1 MHDPSSSAVSHVG
14 WQRGFWS
21 LMVTQF
27 QNAFSDNALKQLII
41 FVLLAGA
48 AATAASAGAAASAV
62 SAADA
67 ATAASAADDRLVS
80 LVTAV
85 FSAPFILFAM
95 LGGWLADRN
104 SKQRMMV
111 YVKTAEMG
119 IMAFAGLALWLKSLP
134 LLLGAIFL
142 MGCHSAIFAPSKYGI
157 LPEILPHDK
166 LSWGN
171 GILELLTFLGVIL
184 GVVAAGIFSDAFGT
198 RTITMMETNGLYRIG
213 QTFTGTGIPEGAI
226 ITAVTP
232 TSITIKIGLE
242 WIAGPILM
250 AIAFVGWLFSRKVTP
265 VPAADP
271 TCPVRINPV
280 TDLWRQ
286 LRIMKQDRDLWRA
299 CWGNTGF
306 YFISA
311 LVMMNMVVFCKKVL
325 NLTDLQ
331 NSMMNVWLAVGIGI
345 GSVVAGYASR
355 GRIEYRLVPLGAL
368 GLALSTI
375 PMGMEGVTAD
385 TFRICMGTLG
395 FSAGLFIVPVVSVI
409 QHRPSPE
416 SKGAV
421 QGSVSSLSF
430 LGIMAAA
437 GVQWIARETFHISSA
452 QVFWVCGASALICG
466 AYAAISRGRFIEVE

>member
-1 MHDPSSSAVSHVG
+1 MHSPSSSAVSHVG

-21 LMVTQF
+21 LMGTQF

-41 FVLLAGA
+41 LVLLAGA
-48 AATAASAGAAASAV
+48 TASASGEKKN
-62 SAADA
+62 DE
-67 ATAASAADDRLVS
+67 LVAM
-80 LVTAV
+80 VTAV

-119 IMAFAGLALWLKSLP
+119 IMAFAGVALWLESLP

-184 GVVAAGIFSDAFGT
+184 GVVAAGIFSDAF
-198 RTITMMETNGLYRIG
+198 LK
-213 QTFTGTGIPEGAI
+213 EGRA
-226 ITAVTP
+226 
-232 TSITIKIGLE
+232 

-250 AIAFVGWLFSRKVTP
+250 AIAFVGWLLSRQVTP

-286 LRIMKQDRDLWRA
+286 LSIMKQDRDLWRA

-311 LVMMNMVVFCKKVL
+311 LVMMNMVVFCKDILK
-325 NLTDLQ
+325 LTDTE
-331 NSMMNVWLAVGIGI
+331 NSMMNVWLAIGIGI

-368 GLALSTI
+368 GLALSTV
-375 PMGMEGVTAD
+375 PMGMDGVTAD
-385 TFRICMGTLG
+385 TFRICMGCLG
-395 FSAGLFIVPVVSVI
+395 FSAGLFIVPVVTVI

-437 GVQWIARETFHISSA
+437 GVQWVSRDAFGISSG
-452 QVFWVCGASALICG
+452 QVFWLCGASALICG

>member
-1 MHDPSSSAVSHVG
+1 MGVRCSMHAPSPSAISHVG

-21 LMVTQF
+21 LMGTQF

-41 FVLLAGA
+41 LVLLAGA
-48 AATAASAGAAASAV
+48 TASASGEKKN
-62 SAADA
+62 DE
-67 ATAASAADDRLVS
+67 LVAM
-80 LVTAV
+80 VTAV

-119 IMAFAGLALWLKSLP
+119 IMAFAGLALWLTSLP

-184 GVVAAGIFSDAFGT
+184 GVVAAGIFSDAF
-198 RTITMMETNGLYRIG
+198 LK
-213 QTFTGTGIPEGAI
+213 EGRA
-226 ITAVTP
+226 
-232 TSITIKIGLE
+232 

-250 AIAFVGWLFSRKVTP
+250 AIAFVGWLLSRQVTP

-286 LRIMKQDRDLWRA
+286 LSIMKQDRDLWRA

-311 LVMMNMVVFCKKVL
+311 LVMMNMVVFCKDILK
-325 NLTDLQ
+325 LTDTQ
-331 NSMMNVWLAVGIGI
+331 NSMMNVWLAIGIGI

-355 GRIEYRLVPLGAL
+355 GRIEYRLVPIGAL
-368 GLALSTI
+368 GLALSTV
-375 PMGMEGVTAD
+375 PMGMDGVTAD
-385 TFRICMGTLG
+385 TFRICMGCLG
-395 FSAGLFIVPVVSVI
+395 FSAGLFIVPVVTVI

-437 GVQWIARETFHISSA
+437 GVQWVSRDAFGISSG
-452 QVFWVCGASALICG
+452 QVFWLCGASALICG

>member
-1 MHDPSSSAVSHVG
+1 
-14 WQRGFWS
+14 
-21 LMVTQF
+21 MVTQF

-41 FVLLAGA
+41 LVLLA
-48 AATAASAGAAASAV
+48 SAAASTG
-62 SAADA
+62 DA
-67 ATAASAADDRLVS
+67 EQDRLVS

-111 YVKTAEMG
+111 YVKAAEMG
-119 IMAFAGLALWLKSLP
+119 IMAFAGVALALGSLP
-134 LLLGAIFL
+134 LKLGAIFM

-184 GVVAAGIFSDAFGT
+184 GTVAAGIFSDYFKG
-198 RTITMMETNGLYRIG
+198 
-213 QTFTGTGIPEGAI
+213 
-226 ITAVTP
+226 
-232 TSITIKIGLE
+232 SE
-242 WIAGPILM
+242 WVAGPILM
-250 AIAFVGWLFSRKVTP
+250 VIAFGGWVLSRQVTP

-311 LVMMNMVVFCKKVL
+311 LVMMNVVVFGKSVL
-325 NLTDLQ
+325 HLTGTQ
-331 NSMMNVWLAVGIGI
+331 NSMMNVWLALGIGF

-355 GRIEYRLVPLGAL
+355 GHIEYRLVPIGAL
-368 GLALSTI
+368 GLALSTV

-437 GVQWIARETFHISSA
+437 GVQWIARETFQITSG
-452 QVFWVCGASALICG
+452 QVFWVCGASAILCG
-466 AYAAISRGRFIEVE
+466 AYAAISRGRFIKAE

>member
-1 MHDPSSSAVSHVG
+1 MHAPSPSAISHVG

-21 LMVTQF
+21 LMGTQF

-41 FVLLAGA
+41 LVLLAGA
-48 AATAASAGAAASAV
+48 TASASGEKKN
-62 SAADA
+62 DE
-67 ATAASAADDRLVS
+67 LVAM
-80 LVTAV
+80 VTAV

-95 LGGWLADRN
+95 LGGWLADRH

-119 IMAFAGLALWLKSLP
+119 IMAFAGLALWLTSLP

-184 GVVAAGIFSDAFGT
+184 GVVAAGIFSDAF
-198 RTITMMETNGLYRIG
+198 LK
-213 QTFTGTGIPEGAI
+213 EGRA
-226 ITAVTP
+226 
-232 TSITIKIGLE
+232 

-250 AIAFVGWLFSRKVTP
+250 AIAFVGWLLSRQVTP

-286 LRIMKQDRDLWRA
+286 LSIMKQDRDLWRA

-311 LVMMNMVVFCKKVL
+311 LVMMNMVVFCKDILK
-325 NLTDLQ
+325 LTDTE
-331 NSMMNVWLAVGIGI
+331 NSMMNVWLAIGIGI

-368 GLALSTI
+368 GLALSTV
-375 PMGMEGVTAD
+375 PMGMDGVTAD
-385 TFRICMGTLG
+385 TFRICMGCLG
-395 FSAGLFIVPVVSVI
+395 FSAGLFIVPVVTVI

-437 GVQWIARETFHISSA
+437 GVQWVSRDAFGISSG
-452 QVFWVCGASALICG
+452 QVFWLCGASALICG

>member
-1 MHDPSSSAVSHVG
+1 MAPPPVSSATG
-14 WQRGFWS
+14 WQRGFWC
-21 LMVTQF
+21 LMGTQF

-41 FVLLAGA
+41 LVLLAS
-48 AATAASAGAAASAV
+48 AATSAGEAEQ
-62 SAADA
+62 
-67 ATAASAADDRLVS
+67 DRMVS

-111 YVKTAEMG
+111 YVKAAEMG
-119 IMAFAGLALWLKSLP
+119 IMAFAGVALALGSLP
-134 LLLGAIFL
+134 LKLGAIFL

-157 LPEILPHDK
+157 LPEILPHEK

-184 GVVAAGIFSDAFGT
+184 GTVAAGIFSDFFKG
-198 RTITMMETNGLYRIG
+198 
-213 QTFTGTGIPEGAI
+213 
-226 ITAVTP
+226 
-232 TSITIKIGLE
+232 SE

-250 AIAFVGWLFSRKVTP
+250 VIAFGGWMLSRQVTP

-311 LVMMNMVVFCKKVL
+311 LVMMNVVVFGKSVL
-325 NLTDLQ
+325 NLTGTQ
-331 NSMMNVWLAVGIGI
+331 NSMLNVWLALGIGF

-355 GRIEYRLVPLGAL
+355 GHIEYRLVPIGAL
-368 GLALSTI
+368 GLALSTV

-385 TFRICMGTLG
+385 TFRICMATLG

-437 GVQWIARETFHISSA
+437 GVQWVARETFHISSG
-452 QVFWVCGASALICG
+452 QVFWVCGASAIICG
-466 AYAAISRGRFIEVE
+466 AYAAISRGRFIKVE

>member
-1 MHDPSSSAVSHVG
+1 MHNPSPSAVSHVG

-21 LMVTQF
+21 LMGTQF

-41 FVLLAGA
+41 LVLLAGA
-48 AATAASAGAAASAV
+48 TASASGEKKN
-62 SAADA
+62 DE
-67 ATAASAADDRLVS
+67 LVAM
-80 LVTAV
+80 VTAV

-119 IMAFAGLALWLKSLP
+119 IMAFAGLALWLVSLP

-184 GVVAAGIFSDAFGT
+184 GVVAAGIFSDAF
-198 RTITMMETNGLYRIG
+198 LK
-213 QTFTGTGIPEGAI
+213 EGRA
-226 ITAVTP
+226 
-232 TSITIKIGLE
+232 

-250 AIAFVGWLFSRKVTP
+250 AIAFVGWLLSRQVTP

-286 LRIMKQDRDLWRA
+286 LSIMKQDRDLWRA

-311 LVMMNMVVFCKKVL
+311 LVMMNMVVFCKDILK
-325 NLTDLQ
+325 LTDTQ
-331 NSMMNVWLAVGIGI
+331 NSMMNVWLAIGIGI

-355 GRIEYRLVPLGAL
+355 GRIEYRLVPIGAL
-368 GLALSTI
+368 GLALSTV
-375 PMGMEGVTAD
+375 PMGMDGVTAD
-385 TFRICMGTLG
+385 TFRICMGCLG

-437 GVQWIARETFHISSA
+437 GVQWVSREAFDISSG

-466 AYAAISRGRFIEVE
+466 AYAAISRGRFIKVE

>member
-1 MHDPSSSAVSHVG
+1 MG
-14 WQRGFWS
+14 
-21 LMVTQF
+21 TQF

-41 FVLLAGA
+41 LVLLAS
-48 AATAASAGAAASAV
+48 AASSAGEAEQ
-62 SAADA
+62 
-67 ATAASAADDRLVS
+67 DRMVS

-111 YVKTAEMG
+111 YVKAAEMG
-119 IMAFAGLALWLKSLP
+119 IMAFAGVALALGSLP
-134 LLLGAIFL
+134 LKLGAIFM

-184 GVVAAGIFSDAFGT
+184 GTVAAGIFSDYFKG
-198 RTITMMETNGLYRIG
+198 
-213 QTFTGTGIPEGAI
+213 
-226 ITAVTP
+226 
-232 TSITIKIGLE
+232 SE
-242 WIAGPILM
+242 WVAGPILM
-250 AIAFVGWLFSRKVTP
+250 VIAFGGWVLSRQVTP

-311 LVMMNMVVFCKKVL
+311 LVMMNVVVFGKSVL
-325 NLTDLQ
+325 HLTGTQ
-331 NSMMNVWLAVGIGI
+331 NSMMNVWLALGIGF

-355 GRIEYRLVPLGAL
+355 GHIEYRLVPIGAL
-368 GLALSTI
+368 GLALSTV

-437 GVQWIARETFHISSA
+437 GVQWIARETFQITSG
-452 QVFWVCGASALICG
+452 QVFWVCGASAILCG
-466 AYAAISRGRFIEVE
+466 AYAAISRGRFIKAE

>member
-1 MHDPSSSAVSHVG
+1 MG
-14 WQRGFWS
+14 
-21 LMVTQF
+21 TQF

-41 FVLLAGA
+41 LVLLAS
-48 AATAASAGAAASAV
+48 AATSAGEAEQ
-62 SAADA
+62 
-67 ATAASAADDRLVS
+67 DRMVS

-111 YVKTAEMG
+111 YVKAAEMG
-119 IMAFAGLALWLKSLP
+119 IMAFAGLALALGSLP
-134 LLLGAIFL
+134 LKLGAIFL

-157 LPEILPHDK
+157 LPEILPHEK

-184 GVVAAGIFSDAFGT
+184 GTVAAGIFSDIFKG
-198 RTITMMETNGLYRIG
+198 R
-213 QTFTGTGIPEGAI
+213 
-226 ITAVTP
+226 
-232 TSITIKIGLE
+232 E
-242 WIAGPILM
+242 WIAGPILVV
-250 AIAFVGWLFSRKVTP
+250 IAFGGWMLSRQVTP

-271 TCPVRINPV
+271 TCPVRINPI

-311 LVMMNMVVFCKKVL
+311 LVMMNVVVFGKSVL
-325 NLTDLQ
+325 NLTGTQ
-331 NSMMNVWLAVGIGI
+331 NSMLNVWLALGIGI

-355 GRIEYRLVPLGAL
+355 GHIEYRLVPIGAL
-368 GLALSTI
+368 GLALSTV

-385 TFRICMGTLG
+385 TFRICMATLG

-437 GVQWIARETFHISSA
+437 GVQWVARETFHITSG
-452 QVFWVCGASALICG
+452 QVFWVCGASAIICG
-466 AYAAISRGRFIEVE
+466 AYAAISRGRFIKVE

>member
-1 MHDPSSSAVSHVG
+1 MAPPPVSSATG
-14 WQRGFWS
+14 WQRGFWC
-21 LMVTQF
+21 LMGTQF

-41 FVLLAGA
+41 LVLLAS
-48 AATAASAGAAASAV
+48 AATSAGEAEQ
-62 SAADA
+62 
-67 ATAASAADDRLVS
+67 DRMVS

-111 YVKTAEMG
+111 YVKAAEMG
-119 IMAFAGLALWLKSLP
+119 IMAFAGVALALGSLP
-134 LLLGAIFL
+134 LKLCAIFL

-157 LPEILPHDK
+157 LPEILPHEK

-184 GVVAAGIFSDAFGT
+184 GTVAAGIFSDFFKG
-198 RTITMMETNGLYRIG
+198 
-213 QTFTGTGIPEGAI
+213 
-226 ITAVTP
+226 
-232 TSITIKIGLE
+232 SE
-242 WIAGPILM
+242 WIAGPILVV
-250 AIAFVGWLFSRKVTP
+250 IAFGGWILSRQVTP

-311 LVMMNMVVFCKKVL
+311 LVMMNVVVFGKSVL
-325 NLTDLQ
+325 NLTGTQ
-331 NSMMNVWLAVGIGI
+331 NSMLNVWLALGIGF

-355 GRIEYRLVPLGAL
+355 GHIEYRLVPIGAL
-368 GLALSTI
+368 GLALSTV

-385 TFRICMGTLG
+385 TFRICMATLG

-421 QGSVSSLSF
+421 QGAVSSLSF
-430 LGIMAAA
+430 IGIMAAA
-437 GVQWIARETFHISSA
+437 GVQWVSRETFHISSG
-452 QVFWVCGASALICG
+452 QVFWVCGASAIICG
-466 AYAAISRGRFIEVE
+466 AYAAISRGRFIKAE

>member
-1 MHDPSSSAVSHVG
+1 
-14 WQRGFWS
+14 
-21 LMVTQF
+21 MVTQF

-41 FVLLAGA
+41 LVLLA
-48 AATAASAGAAASAV
+48 SAAASTG
-62 SAADA
+62 DA
-67 ATAASAADDRLVS
+67 EQDRLVS

-85 FSAPFILFAM
+85 FSAPFLLFAM

-111 YVKTAEMG
+111 YVKSAEMG

-157 LPEILPHDK
+157 LPEILPHEK

-184 GVVAAGIFSDAFGT
+184 GTVAAGIFSDYFKG
-198 RTITMMETNGLYRIG
+198 
-213 QTFTGTGIPEGAI
+213 
-226 ITAVTP
+226 
-232 TSITIKIGLE
+232 SE

-250 AIAFVGWLFSRKVTP
+250 AIAFVGWLSSRNVTP

-325 NLTDLQ
+325 NLSDLE
-331 NSMMNVWLAVGIGI
+331 NSMMNVWLALGIGI

-355 GRIEYRLVPLGAL
+355 GRIEYRLVPIGAL
-368 GLALSTI
+368 GLALSTV

-385 TFRICMGTLG
+385 TFRICMATLG

-430 LGIMAAA
+430 LGILAAA
-437 GVQWIARETFHISSA
+437 GVQWVAREKFQISSG
-452 QVFWVCGASALICG
+452 QVFWVCGASAIICG
-466 AYAAISRGRFIEVE
+466 AYAAISRGRFIKAE

>member
-1 MHDPSSSAVSHVG
+1 
-14 WQRGFWS
+14 
-21 LMVTQF
+21 MVTQF

-41 FVLLAGA
+41 LVLLA
-48 AATAASAGAAASAV
+48 SAAASTG
-62 SAADA
+62 DA
-67 ATAASAADDRLVS
+67 EQDRLVS

-111 YVKTAEMG
+111 YVKSAEMG

-157 LPEILPHDK
+157 LPEILPHEK

-184 GVVAAGIFSDAFGT
+184 GTVAAGIFSDYFKG
-198 RTITMMETNGLYRIG
+198 
-213 QTFTGTGIPEGAI
+213 
-226 ITAVTP
+226 
-232 TSITIKIGLE
+232 SE
-242 WIAGPILM
+242 WVAGPILM
-250 AIAFVGWLFSRKVTP
+250 VIAFGGWVLSRQVTP

-311 LVMMNMVVFCKKVL
+311 LVMMNVVVFGKSVL
-325 NLTDLQ
+325 HLTGTQ
-331 NSMMNVWLAVGIGI
+331 NSMMNVWLALGIGF

-355 GRIEYRLVPLGAL
+355 GHIEYRLVPIGAL
-368 GLALSTI
+368 GLALSTV

-430 LGIMAAA
+430 LGILAAA
-437 GVQWIARETFHISSA
+437 GVQWVAREKFQISSG
-452 QVFWVCGASALICG
+452 QVFWVCGASAIICG
-466 AYAAISRGRFIEVE
+466 SYAAISRGRFIKAE

>member
-1 MHDPSSSAVSHVG
+1 
-14 WQRGFWS
+14 
-21 LMVTQF
+21 MVTQF

-41 FVLLAGA
+41 LVLLA
-48 AATAASAGAAASAV
+48 SAAASTG
-62 SAADA
+62 DA
-67 ATAASAADDRLVS
+67 EQDRLVS

-111 YVKTAEMG
+111 YVKSAEMG

-157 LPEILPHDK
+157 LPEILPHEK

-184 GVVAAGIFSDAFGT
+184 GTVAAGIFSDYFKG
-198 RTITMMETNGLYRIG
+198 
-213 QTFTGTGIPEGAI
+213 
-226 ITAVTP
+226 
-232 TSITIKIGLE
+232 SE

-250 AIAFVGWLFSRKVTP
+250 AIAFVGWLSSRNVTP

-331 NSMMNVWLAVGIGI
+331 NSMMNVWLALGIGI

-355 GRIEYRLVPLGAL
+355 GRIEYRLVPIGAL
-368 GLALSTI
+368 GLALSTV

-385 TFRICMGTLG
+385 TFRICMATLG

-430 LGIMAAA
+430 LGILAAA
-437 GVQWIARETFHISSA
+437 GVQWVARETFHISSG
-452 QVFWVCGASALICG
+452 QVFWVCGTSAIICG
-466 AYAAISRGRFIEVE
+466 AYAAISRGRFIKAE

>member
-1 MHDPSSSAVSHVG
+1 
-14 WQRGFWS
+14 
-21 LMVTQF
+21 MVTQF

-41 FVLLAGA
+41 LVLLA
-48 AATAASAGAAASAV
+48 SAAASTG
-62 SAADA
+62 DA
-67 ATAASAADDRLVS
+67 EQDRLVS

-111 YVKTAEMG
+111 YVKSAEMG

-157 LPEILPHDK
+157 LPEILPHEK

-184 GVVAAGIFSDAFGT
+184 GTVAAGIFSDYFKG
-198 RTITMMETNGLYRIG
+198 
-213 QTFTGTGIPEGAI
+213 
-226 ITAVTP
+226 
-232 TSITIKIGLE
+232 SE

-250 AIAFVGWLFSRKVTP
+250 AIAFVGWLSSRNVTP

-331 NSMMNVWLAVGIGI
+331 NSMMNVWLALGIGI

-355 GRIEYRLVPLGAL
+355 GRIEYRLVPIGAL
-368 GLALSTI
+368 GLALSTV

-385 TFRICMGTLG
+385 TFRICMATLG

-430 LGIMAAA
+430 LGILAAA
-437 GVQWIARETFHISSA
+437 GVQWVAREKFQISSG
-452 QVFWVCGASALICG
+452 QVFWVCGASAIICG
-466 AYAAISRGRFIEVE
+466 SYAAISRGRFIKAE

>member
-1 MHDPSSSAVSHVG
+1 MHPPSPSAVSHVG

-21 LMVTQF
+21 LMGTQF

-41 FVLLAGA
+41 LVLLAGA
-48 AATAASAGAAASAV
+48 TASASGEKKN
-62 SAADA
+62 DE
-67 ATAASAADDRLVS
+67 LVAM
-80 LVTAV
+80 VTAV

-119 IMAFAGLALWLKSLP
+119 IMAFAGLALWLTSLP

-184 GVVAAGIFSDAFGT
+184 GVVAAGIFSDAF
-198 RTITMMETNGLYRIG
+198 LK
-213 QTFTGTGIPEGAI
+213 EGRA
-226 ITAVTP
+226 
-232 TSITIKIGLE
+232 

-250 AIAFVGWLFSRKVTP
+250 AIAFVGWLLSRQVTP

-286 LRIMKQDRDLWRA
+286 LSIMKQDRDLWRA

-311 LVMMNMVVFCKKVL
+311 LVMMNMVVFCKDILK
-325 NLTDLQ
+325 LTDTE
-331 NSMMNVWLAVGIGI
+331 NSMMNVWLAIGIGI

-385 TFRICMGTLG
+385 TFRICMGCLG
-395 FSAGLFIVPVVSVI
+395 FSAGLFIVPVVTVI

-437 GVQWIARETFHISSA
+437 GVQWVSRDAFGISSG
-452 QVFWVCGASALICG
+452 QVFWLCGASALICG

>member
-1 MHDPSSSAVSHVG
+1 MG
-14 WQRGFWS
+14 
-21 LMVTQF
+21 TQF

-41 FVLLAGA
+41 LVLLAS
-48 AATAASAGAAASAV
+48 AASSAGEAEQ
-62 SAADA
+62 
-67 ATAASAADDRLVS
+67 DRMVS

-111 YVKTAEMG
+111 YVKAAEMG
-119 IMAFAGLALWLKSLP
+119 IMAFAGVALALGSLP
-134 LLLGAIFL
+134 LKLGAIFL

-184 GVVAAGIFSDAFGT
+184 GTVAAGIFSDYFKG
-198 RTITMMETNGLYRIG
+198 
-213 QTFTGTGIPEGAI
+213 
-226 ITAVTP
+226 
-232 TSITIKIGLE
+232 SE
-242 WIAGPILM
+242 WVAGPILM
-250 AIAFVGWLFSRKVTP
+250 VIAFGGWVLSRQVTP

-311 LVMMNMVVFCKKVL
+311 LVMMNVVVFGKSVL
-325 NLTDLQ
+325 HLTGTQ
-331 NSMMNVWLAVGIGI
+331 NSMMNVWLALGIGF

-355 GRIEYRLVPLGAL
+355 GHIEYRLVPIGAL
-368 GLALSTI
+368 GLALSTV
-375 PMGMEGVTAD
+375 PMGMEGVTAG
-385 TFRICMGTLG
+385 TFGICMATLG
-395 FSAGLFIVPVVSVI
+395 FSAGLFIVPIVSVI
-409 QHRPSPE
+409 QHRPAPE
-416 SKGAV
+416 DKGSV
-421 QGSVSSLSF
+421 QGAVSSLSF
-430 LGIMAAA
+430 IGILFAA
-437 GVQWIARETFHISSA
+437 GVQWVAREAFQVSSG
-452 QVFWVCGASALICG
+452 QVFWICGATAIICG
-466 AYAAISRGRFIEVE
+466 AYAAISRGRFIKAE

>member
-1 MHDPSSSAVSHVG
+1 MG
-14 WQRGFWS
+14 
-21 LMVTQF
+21 TQF

-41 FVLLAGA
+41 LVLLA
-48 AATAASAGAAASAV
+48 
-62 SAADA
+62 SAAG
-67 ATAASAADDRLVS
+67 SAAEAEEDRMVS

-104 SKQRMMV
+104 SKQRIMV
-111 YVKTAEMG
+111 YVKAAEMG
-119 IMAFAGLALWLKSLP
+119 IMAFAGVALALGSLP
-134 LLLGAIFL
+134 LKLGAIFL

-157 LPEILPHDK
+157 LPEILPHEK

-184 GVVAAGIFSDAFGT
+184 GTVAAGIFSDYFKG
-198 RTITMMETNGLYRIG
+198 
-213 QTFTGTGIPEGAI
+213 
-226 ITAVTP
+226 
-232 TSITIKIGLE
+232 SE
-242 WIAGPILM
+242 WVAGPILM
-250 AIAFVGWLFSRKVTP
+250 VIAFGGWVLSRQVTP

-311 LVMMNMVVFCKKVL
+311 LVMMNVVVFGKSVL
-325 NLTDLQ
+325 HLTGTQ
-331 NSMMNVWLAVGIGI
+331 NSMMNVWLALGIGF

-355 GRIEYRLVPLGAL
+355 GHIEYRLVPIGAL

-385 TFRICMGTLG
+385 TFRICMATLG

-437 GVQWIARETFHISSA
+437 GVQWVARETFQITSG
-452 QVFWVCGASALICG
+452 QVFWVCGASAILCG
-466 AYAAISRGRFIEVE
+466 AYAAISRGRFIKAE

>member
-1 MHDPSSSAVSHVG
+1 
-14 WQRGFWS
+14 
-21 LMVTQF
+21 MVTQF

-41 FVLLAGA
+41 LVLLA
-48 AATAASAGAAASAV
+48 SAAASTG
-62 SAADA
+62 DA
-67 ATAASAADDRLVS
+67 EQDRLVS

-111 YVKTAEMG
+111 YVKSAEMG

-157 LPEILPHDK
+157 LPEILPHEK

-184 GVVAAGIFSDAFGT
+184 GTVAAGIFSDHFKG
-198 RTITMMETNGLYRIG
+198 
-213 QTFTGTGIPEGAI
+213 
-226 ITAVTP
+226 
-232 TSITIKIGLE
+232 SE

-250 AIAFVGWLFSRKVTP
+250 AIAFVGWLSSRNVTP

-325 NLTDLQ
+325 NLTDLE
-331 NSMMNVWLAVGIGI
+331 NSMMNVWLALGIGI

-355 GRIEYRLVPLGAL
+355 GRIEYRLVPIGAL
-368 GLALSTI
+368 GLALSTV

-385 TFRICMGTLG
+385 TFRICMATLG

-421 QGSVSSLSF
+421 QGAVSSLSF
-430 LGIMAAA
+430 IGIMAAA
-437 GVQWIARETFHISSA
+437 GVQWVARETFHITSG
-452 QVFWVCGASALICG
+452 QVFWVCGASAIICG
-466 AYAAISRGRFIEVE
+466 AYAAISRGRFIKAE

>member
-1 MHDPSSSAVSHVG
+1 MG
-14 WQRGFWS
+14 
-21 LMVTQF
+21 TQF

-41 FVLLAGA
+41 LVLLASA
-48 AATAASAGAAASAV
+48 AGSAGEAEE
-62 SAADA
+62 
-67 ATAASAADDRLVS
+67 DRMVS

-104 SKQRMMV
+104 SKQRIMV
-111 YVKTAEMG
+111 YVKAAEMG
-119 IMAFAGLALWLKSLP
+119 IMAFAGVALALGSLP
-134 LLLGAIFL
+134 LKLGAIFL

-157 LPEILPHDK
+157 LPEILPHEK

-184 GVVAAGIFSDAFGT
+184 GTVAAGIFSDYFKG
-198 RTITMMETNGLYRIG
+198 
-213 QTFTGTGIPEGAI
+213 
-226 ITAVTP
+226 
-232 TSITIKIGLE
+232 SE
-242 WIAGPILM
+242 WVAGPILM
-250 AIAFVGWLFSRKVTP
+250 VIAFGGWVLSRQVTP

-311 LVMMNMVVFCKKVL
+311 LVMMNVVVFGKSVL
-325 NLTDLQ
+325 HLTGTQ
-331 NSMMNVWLAVGIGI
+331 NSMMNVWLALGIGF

-355 GRIEYRLVPLGAL
+355 GHIEYRLVPIGAL

-385 TFRICMGTLG
+385 TFRICMATLG

-437 GVQWIARETFHISSA
+437 GVQWIARETFQITSG
-452 QVFWVCGASALICG
+452 QVFWVCGASAILCG
-466 AYAAISRGRFIEVE
+466 AYAAISRGRFIKAE

>member
-1 MHDPSSSAVSHVG
+1 MHNPSPSAVSHVG

-21 LMVTQF
+21 LMGTQF

-41 FVLLAGA
+41 LVLLAGA
-48 AATAASAGAAASAV
+48 TASASGEKKN
-62 SAADA
+62 DE
-67 ATAASAADDRLVS
+67 LVAM
-80 LVTAV
+80 VTAV

-119 IMAFAGLALWLKSLP
+119 IMAFAGLALWLTSLP

-184 GVVAAGIFSDAFGT
+184 GVVAAGIFSDAF
-198 RTITMMETNGLYRIG
+198 LK
-213 QTFTGTGIPEGAI
+213 EGRA
-226 ITAVTP
+226 
-232 TSITIKIGLE
+232 

-250 AIAFVGWLFSRKVTP
+250 AIAFVGWLLSRQVTP

-311 LVMMNMVVFCKKVL
+311 LVMMNMVVFCKDILK
-325 NLTDLQ
+325 LTDTQ
-331 NSMMNVWLAVGIGI
+331 NSMMNVWLAIGIGI

-368 GLALSTI
+368 GLALSTV
-375 PMGMEGVTAD
+375 PMGMDGVTAD
-385 TFRICMGTLG
+385 TFRICMGCLG
-395 FSAGLFIVPVVSVI
+395 FSAGLFIVPVVTVI

-437 GVQWIARETFHISSA
+437 GVQWVSREAFGITSG
-452 QVFWVCGASALICG
+452 QVFWLCGASALICG

>member
-1 MHDPSSSAVSHVG
+1 MAPPPVSSATG
-14 WQRGFWS
+14 WQRGFWC
-21 LMVTQF
+21 LMGTQF

-41 FVLLAGA
+41 LVLLAS
-48 AATAASAGAAASAV
+48 ATASAG
-62 SAADA
+62 DA
-67 ATAASAADDRLVS
+67 EQDRLVS

-111 YVKTAEMG
+111 YVKAAEMG
-119 IMAFAGLALWLKSLP
+119 IMAFAGLALALGSLP
-134 LLLGAIFL
+134 LKLGAIFL

-157 LPEILPHDK
+157 LPEILPHEK

-184 GVVAAGIFSDAFGT
+184 GTVAAGIFSDIFKG
-198 RTITMMETNGLYRIG
+198 R
-213 QTFTGTGIPEGAI
+213 
-226 ITAVTP
+226 
-232 TSITIKIGLE
+232 E
-242 WIAGPILM
+242 WIAGPILVV
-250 AIAFVGWLFSRKVTP
+250 IAFGGWMLSRQVTP

-271 TCPVRINPV
+271 TCPVRINPI

-311 LVMMNMVVFCKKVL
+311 LVMMNVVVFGKSVL
-325 NLTDLQ
+325 NLTGTQ
-331 NSMMNVWLAVGIGI
+331 NSMLNVWLALGIGI

-355 GRIEYRLVPLGAL
+355 GHIEYRLVQIGAL
-368 GLALSTI
+368 GLALSTV

-385 TFRICMGTLG
+385 TFRICMATLG

-437 GVQWIARETFHISSA
+437 GVQWVARETFHITSG
-452 QVFWVCGASALICG
+452 QVFWVCGASAIICG
-466 AYAAISRGRFIEVE
+466 AYAAISRGRFIKVE

>member
-1 MHDPSSSAVSHVG
+1 
-14 WQRGFWS
+14 
-21 LMVTQF
+21 MVTQF

-41 FVLLAGA
+41 LVLLA
-48 AATAASAGAAASAV
+48 SAAASTG
-62 SAADA
+62 DA
-67 ATAASAADDRLVS
+67 EQDRLVS

-111 YVKTAEMG
+111 YVKSAEMG
-119 IMAFAGLALWLKSLP
+119 IMAFAGVALWLKSLP

-157 LPEILPHDK
+157 LPEILPHEK

-184 GVVAAGIFSDAFGT
+184 GTVAAGIFSDYFKG
-198 RTITMMETNGLYRIG
+198 
-213 QTFTGTGIPEGAI
+213 
-226 ITAVTP
+226 
-232 TSITIKIGLE
+232 SE

-250 AIAFVGWLFSRKVTP
+250 AIAFVGWLSSRNVTP

-331 NSMMNVWLAVGIGI
+331 NSMMNVWLALGIGI

-355 GRIEYRLVPLGAL
+355 GRIEYRLVPIGAL
-368 GLALSTI
+368 GLALSTV

-385 TFRICMGTLG
+385 TFRICMATLG

-430 LGIMAAA
+430 LGILAAA
-437 GVQWIARETFHISSA
+437 GVQWVAREKFQISSG
-452 QVFWVCGASALICG
+452 QVFWVCGASAIICG
-466 AYAAISRGRFIEVE
+466 SYAAISRGRFIKAE

>member
-1 MHDPSSSAVSHVG
+1 MAPPPVSSATG
-14 WQRGFWS
+14 WQRGFWC
-21 LMVTQF
+21 LMGTQF

-41 FVLLAGA
+41 LVLLASA
-48 AATAASAGAAASAV
+48 AASAGEAEQ
-62 SAADA
+62 
-67 ATAASAADDRLVS
+67 DRMVS

-111 YVKTAEMG
+111 YVKAAEMG
-119 IMAFAGLALWLKSLP
+119 IMAFAGVALALGSLP
-134 LLLGAIFL
+134 LKLGAIFL

-157 LPEILPHDK
+157 LPEILPHEK

-184 GVVAAGIFSDAFGT
+184 GTVAAGIFSDFFKG
-198 RTITMMETNGLYRIG
+198 
-213 QTFTGTGIPEGAI
+213 
-226 ITAVTP
+226 
-232 TSITIKIGLE
+232 SE
-242 WIAGPILM
+242 WIAGPILVV
-250 AIAFVGWLFSRKVTP
+250 IAFGGWMLSRQVTP

-311 LVMMNMVVFCKKVL
+311 LVMMNVVVFGKSVL
-325 NLTDLQ
+325 NLTGTQ
-331 NSMMNVWLAVGIGI
+331 NSMLNVWLALGIGF

-355 GRIEYRLVPLGAL
+355 GHIEYRLVPIGAL
-368 GLALSTI
+368 GLALSTV

-385 TFRICMGTLG
+385 TFRICMATLG
-395 FSAGLFIVPVVSVI
+395 FSAGLFTVPVVSVI

-437 GVQWIARETFHISSA
+437 GVQWVARETFHISSG
-452 QVFWVCGASALICG
+452 QVFWVCGASAIICG
-466 AYAAISRGRFIEVE
+466 AYAAISRGRFIKVE

>member
-1 MHDPSSSAVSHVG
+1 MAITPVPSETG

-21 LMVTQF
+21 LMATQF

-41 FVLLAGA
+41 LVLLAS
-48 AATAASAGAAASAV
+48 AATSSGEAG
-62 SAADA
+62 
-67 ATAASAADDRLVS
+67 DDRLVS

-134 LLLGAIFL
+134 LMLGAIFL

-157 LPEILPHDK
+157 LPEILPHER

-184 GVVAAGIFSDAFGT
+184 GTVAAGAFSDAFKE
-198 RTITMMETNGLYRIG
+198 R
-213 QTFTGTGIPEGAI
+213 
-226 ITAVTP
+226 
-232 TSITIKIGLE
+232 E
-242 WIAGPILM
+242 WIAGPILV
-250 AIAFVGWLFSRKVTP
+250 AIAFGGWLLSRQVTP

-271 TCPVRINPV
+271 TCPVRVNPV

-286 LRIMKQDRDLWRA
+286 LWIMKQDRDLWRA

-311 LVMMNMVVFCKKVL
+311 LVMMNVVVFGKNDL
-325 NLTDLQ
+325 HLTGTE
-331 NSMMNVWLAVGIGI
+331 NSMLNVWLALGIGF

-355 GRIEYRLVPLGAL
+355 GHIEYRLVPIGAL
-368 GLALSTI
+368 GLALSTV

-385 TFRICMGTLG
+385 TFRICMATLG

-437 GVQWIARETFHISSA
+437 GVQWLSRETFHISSG
-452 QVFWVCGASALICG
+452 QVFWVCGASAIICG
-466 AYAAISRGRFIEVE
+466 SYAAISRGRFISAE

>member
-1 MHDPSSSAVSHVG
+1 MAPPPVSSATG
-14 WQRGFWS
+14 WQRGFWC
-21 LMVTQF
+21 LMGTQF

-41 FVLLAGA
+41 LVLLAS
-48 AATAASAGAAASAV
+48 AATSAGEAEQ
-62 SAADA
+62 
-67 ATAASAADDRLVS
+67 DRMVS

-111 YVKTAEMG
+111 YVKAAEMG
-119 IMAFAGLALWLKSLP
+119 IMAFAGVALALGSLP
-134 LLLGAIFL
+134 LKLCAIFL

-157 LPEILPHDK
+157 LPEILPHEK

-184 GVVAAGIFSDAFGT
+184 GTVAAGIFSDFFKG
-198 RTITMMETNGLYRIG
+198 
-213 QTFTGTGIPEGAI
+213 
-226 ITAVTP
+226 
-232 TSITIKIGLE
+232 SE
-242 WIAGPILM
+242 WIAGPIHVV
-250 AIAFVGWLFSRKVTP
+250 IAFGGWILSRQVTP

-311 LVMMNMVVFCKKVL
+311 LVMMNVVVFGKSVL
-325 NLTDLQ
+325 NLTGTQ
-331 NSMMNVWLAVGIGI
+331 NSMLNVWLALGIGF

-355 GRIEYRLVPLGAL
+355 GHIEYRLVPIGAL
-368 GLALSTI
+368 GLALSTV

-385 TFRICMGTLG
+385 TFRICMATLG

-421 QGSVSSLSF
+421 QGAVSSLSF

-437 GVQWIARETFHISSA
+437 GVQWVSRETFHISSG
-452 QVFWVCGASALICG
+452 QVFWVCGASAIICG
-466 AYAAISRGRFIEVE
+466 AYAAISRGRFIKAE